1 MSDNFYKQLEL
12 IAKRDEEYEREI
24 ERMMRGGKA

>member
-1 MSDNFYKQLEL
+1 MSNNFYKQLEL
-12 IAKRDEEYEREI
+12 IAKRDEEYEREV

>member
-1 MSDNFYKQLEL
+1 VSNNFYNALEAM
-12 IAKRDEEYEREI
+12 AKREEEYEREI

>member
-1 MSDNFYKQLEL
+1 MSNNFYKQIEL
-12 IAKRDEEYEREI
+12 MAKREEEYEREI

>member
-1 MSDNFYKQLEL
+1 MSNNFYKQLEL
-12 IAKRDEEYEREI
+12 MAKRDEEYEREI

>member
-1 MSDNFYKQLEL
+1 MSNNFYKQLEL

>member
-12 IAKRDEEYEREI
+12 IAQRDVEYEREI